1 MKVTVENKKGLQKD
15 LKVFID
21 KNTISGYLD
30 EKYEEIRK
38 DVVLK
43 GFRPGK
49 VPTEILKRQFGKAVY
64 GEVIDKVLKDSTT
77 KALEENKI
85 KPAGQPKIDLKSF
98 GEGKDLEYIISVTEL
113 PNIDVSSI
121 TKLKVD
127 EYEVKIDAK
136 ETDKRIEQIAKS
148 QNNFKAAEDSYISK
162 NNDLVVF
169 DYKATVDGNDFEG
182 NEGKNTQLVLGKDL
196 FIKGFD
202 KQLEG
207 VKKNDTKKV
216 EVNLPENFPKKE
228 LVNKKAI
235 FECKINEVKKPE
247 EVKINDDFAK
257 TLGAKDLNNL
267 KELISKQINDEFK
280 NSLDLISKRQVLEQI
295 EKQKIDDL
303 PQNLIDQEVQILS
316 HGMKEDELKKNK
328 KSLEDQA
335 QKRIKTGLILNAFG
349 EKNNIKVSQDEVNA
363 EIQKQLRMMPGQE
376 KMVKEYYEKN
386 PSAIDGIRGSI
397 YEEKIIDQIKKTAKV
412 NKKQISKDEAEK
424 ILKAENEKNLKE
436 QEKLAKH
443 NHDHDHDHDHDG
455 DHDHDHA
462 DHDGHDH
469 SAHEHPEHG
478 LNGGHMV
485 KLEDGSEIE
494 VALNKEDDAFA
505 IFPATPA
512 DVSSI
517 KMISKVGEE
526 ETTYE
531 FAASESEDSAGAF
544 LLTSPE
550 LATAVRMGDTV
561 EVTLVV
567 ETKDGSTSAKYQHHE
582 H

>member
-21 KNTISGYLD
+21 KKTISGYMD
-30 EKYEEIRK
+30 EKYDEIRK

-64 GEVIDKVLKDSTT
+64 GEVIDKVLKDTTT

-98 GEGKDLEYIISVTEL
+98 GEGKDLEYIITVTEL

-121 TKLKVD
+121 NKIKVD
-127 EYEVKIDAK
+127 DYEVKIDNT
-136 ETDKRIEQIAKS
+136 ETDKRIDQIAKS
-148 QNNFKAAEDSYISK
+148 QNNFKEVDEKYTAK
-162 NNDLVVF
+162 TKDLVAF

-228 LVNKKAI
+228 LINKKAI
-235 FECKINEVKKPE
+235 FDCKIISVKTPE
-247 EVKINDDFAK
+247 DVKINDDFAK
-257 TLGAKDLNNL
+257 TLGATDLNNL

-280 NSLDLISKRQVLEQI
+280 NSLDLISKKQILEQI
-295 EKQKIDDL
+295 EKQKLDDL
-303 PQNLIDQEVQILS
+303 PQNLIEQEVQILS
-316 HGMKEDELKKNK
+316 QGMKEDELKKNK
-328 KSLEDQA
+328 KSLEEQA

-363 EIQKQLRMMPGQE
+363 EIQKQFRMMPGQE

-397 YEEKIIDQIKKTAKV
+397 YEEKIINEIKKSAKV

-436 QEKLAKH
+436 QEKLAKQST
-443 NHDHDHDHDHDG
+443 D
-455 DHDHDHA
+455 
-462 DHDGHDH
+462 
-469 SAHEHPEHG
+469 EKKTK
-478 LNGGHMV
+478 V
-485 KLEDGSEIE
+485 KE
-494 VALNKEDDAFA
+494 NKETVSKK
-505 IFPATPA
+505 PKTPA
-512 DVSSI
+512 KKKVQAKKVS
-517 KMISKVGEE
+517 KK
-526 ETTYE
+526 
-531 FAASESEDSAGAF
+531 
-544 LLTSPE
+544 
-550 LATAVRMGDTV
+550 
-561 EVTLVV
+561 
-567 ETKDGSTSAKYQHHE
+567 
-582 H
+582 

>member
-21 KNTISGYLD
+21 KKTISGYMD
-30 EKYEEIRK
+30 EKYDEIRK

-64 GEVIDKVLKDSTT
+64 GEVIDKVLKDTTT

-98 GEGKDLEYIISVTEL
+98 GEGKDLEYIITVTEL

-121 TKLKVD
+121 NNIKVD
-127 EYEVKIDAK
+127 DYEVKIDNT
-136 ETDKRIEQIAKS
+136 ETDKRIDQIAKS
-148 QNNFKAAEDSYISK
+148 QNNFKEVDEKYAAK
-162 NNDLVVF
+162 TKDLVAF

-207 VKKNDTKKV
+207 VKKNDSKKV

-228 LVNKKAI
+228 LINKKAI
-235 FECKINEVKKPE
+235 FDCKINSVKTPE
-247 EVKINDDFAK
+247 DVKINDDFAK
-257 TLGAKDLNNL
+257 TLGATDLNNL

-280 NSLDLISKRQVLEQI
+280 NSLDLISKKQILEQI
-295 EKQKIDDL
+295 EKQKLDDL
-303 PQNLIDQEVQILS
+303 PQNLIEQEVQILS
-316 HGMKEDELKKNK
+316 QGMKEDELKKNK
-328 KSLEDQA
+328 KSLEEQA

-363 EIQKQLRMMPGQE
+363 EIQKQFRMMPGQE

-397 YEEKIIDQIKKTAKV
+397 YEEKIINEIKKSAKV

-436 QEKLAKH
+436 QEKLAKQST
-443 NHDHDHDHDHDG
+443 D
-455 DHDHDHA
+455 
-462 DHDGHDH
+462 
-469 SAHEHPEHG
+469 EKKTK
-478 LNGGHMV
+478 V
-485 KLEDGSEIE
+485 KE
-494 VALNKEDDAFA
+494 NKETVSKKLK
-505 IFPATPA
+505 TPA
-512 DVSSI
+512 KKKAQAKKVS
-517 KMISKVGEE
+517 KK
-526 ETTYE
+526 
-531 FAASESEDSAGAF
+531 
-544 LLTSPE
+544 
-550 LATAVRMGDTV
+550 
-561 EVTLVV
+561 
-567 ETKDGSTSAKYQHHE
+567 
-582 H
+582 